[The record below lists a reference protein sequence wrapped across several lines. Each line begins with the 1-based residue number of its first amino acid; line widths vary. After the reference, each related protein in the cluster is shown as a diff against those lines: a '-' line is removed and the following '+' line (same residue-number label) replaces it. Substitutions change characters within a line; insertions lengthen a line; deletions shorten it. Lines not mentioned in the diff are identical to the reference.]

1 MLKFKHAGRHET
13 KLLLLIFTCCFLEQ
27 GWKTKKT
34 KQQLQLSWFCATST
48 FCAENWSW
56 VFLLFWCVF
65 SFDFI
70 IHSDAFEKKK
80 STYIYIYMLFTGFYK
95 HVCMTAC
102 TQSPPPPLLSPV
114 KHELGKVPALF
125 FLRSWWQMTKLFW
138 PFLVCNWFKDH
149 VLCLLKEIWK
159 SFELDPGGF
168 FANRW
173 TEEEFRLHL
182 KANVGSWRKVTSSS

>member
-1 MLKFKHAGRHET
+1 MKPNSYCWFVDLLFFGAG
-13 KLLLLIFTCCFLEQ
+13 LENQ
-27 GWKTKKT
+27 QK

-80 STYIYIYMLFTGFYK
+80 STYIYIYICCLLAFINTCAWLHAHK
-95 HVCMTAC
+95 A
-102 TQSPPPPLLSPV
+102 PPPPLLSPV